1 MNYAVSQNSADSRER
16 ATRKFSTTP
25 GTRDILPPESR
36 RLRSLQAG
44 IRERFGRFGFQEV
57 LTPALEYSEVIEEP
71 GLRDASFKLFDP
83 DNQMLILRPEATTPI
98 ARLVAQRL
106 SNSPT
111 PHKLSYMLPAFRRA
125 SVGRGQ
131 SAEVYQAGVEVVGS
145 AEAAEDAGVI
155 ALLVDVLEKAG
166 LEYRAYRESPESPGS
181 MVSMPDFG
189 VALGQSAFFEGYLHR
204 AAPDRAADIL
214 EALSAK
220 DLVRVDELSGE
231 LPGEVGRA
239 VREIPRLVGP
249 ASDGGILA
257 AAESYAADAPGA
269 REALENL
276 RSILSH
282 LEAHGCLEAVTLDL
296 GLVGR
301 RDYYTGAVF
310 EVYAGGMAFTIANGG
325 RYDNLLKRFGESL
338 PATGFAIS
346 LERLLS
352 VVPDE
357 EPPPLVLLVGGGPD
371 GTRSAAKLRGL
382 GVPVLHLAE
391 GGEPDAVARYA
402 RSKEAGWICHPEA
415 GGVRISR
422 TGEPG
427 SELVGVE
434 EVPEMVLPGKVPG

>member
-1 MNYAVSQNSADSRER
+1 MNYGASDNR

-25 GTRDILPPESR
+25 GTRDILPPESW

-44 IRERFGRFGFQEV
+44 IRERFGMFGFQEV

-71 GLRDASFKLFDP
+71 GLRDAAFKLFDP

-106 SNSPT
+106 FNSPT
-111 PHKLSYMLPAFRRA
+111 PHRLSYMMPAYRRA

-145 AEAAEDAGVI
+145 ADAAEDAGVI
-155 ALLVDVLEKAG
+155 ALLVDVLENAG
-166 LEYRAYRESPESPGS
+166 LDHLASPGS
-181 MVSMPDFG
+181 PPDFG
-189 VALGQSAFFEGYLHR
+189 IALGQSAFFEGYLRH
-204 AAPDRAADIL
+204 AAPDHEGEIL

-220 DLVRVDELSGE
+220 DLVRVDEISRG
-231 LPGEVGRA
+231 LPDEVAVA

-249 ASDGGILA
+249 ASDGEILA
-257 AAESYAADAPGA
+257 SAERYAERAGAPGA

-276 RSILSH
+276 RGILAH
-282 LEAHGCLEAVTLDL
+282 LEAHGCLDAVILDL

-352 VVPDE
+352 VIPEEKPD
-357 EPPPLVLLVGGGPD
+357 PLVLLVGGGLE
-371 GTRSAAKLRGL
+371 GTRSAARLREL
-382 GVPVLHLAE
+382 GVPVLHLVE
-391 GGEPDAVARYA
+391 GREPGAAAGYA
-402 RSKEAGWICHPEA
+402 RSAEAGWIGYPES
-415 GGVRISR
+415 GGVRLSR
-422 TGEPG
+422 ADGSD

-434 EVPEMVLPGKVPG
+434 EIPERVLV

>member
-1 MNYAVSQNSADSRER
+1 M
-16 ATRKFSTTP
+16 
-25 GTRDILPPESR
+25 
-36 RLRSLQAG
+36 QAG
-44 IRERFGRFGFQEV
+44 IRERFGMFGFQEV

-145 AEAAEDAGVI
+145 SEPAEDAGVI
-155 ALLVDVLEKAG
+155 ALLVDVLENAG
-166 LEYRAYRESPESPGS
+166 LDYRAPEHAPESQ
-181 MVSMPDFG
+181 PDFG
-189 VALGQSAFFEGYLHR
+189 VALGQSAFFEGYLRR
-204 AAPDRAADIL
+204 AAPDHEREIL

-220 DLVRVDELSGE
+220 DLVRVDELSRE
-231 LPGEVGRA
+231 LPQDAANA
-239 VREIPRLVGP
+239 VREIPRLVGS
-249 ASDGGILA
+249 ASDGEILTI
-257 AAESYAADAPGA
+257 AEGYADSAGAPEA

-276 RSILSH
+276 RGILSH
-282 LEAHGCLEAVTLDL
+282 LQAHGCLEAITLDL

-338 PATGFAIS
+338 AATGFAIS

-352 VVPDE
+352 VIPDE
-357 EPPPLVLLVGGGPD
+357 APGTLMLLVGGGVE
-371 GTRSAAKLRGL
+371 GTRSAARLRQL
-382 GVPVLHLAE
+382 GVPVLHLADDA
-391 GGEPDAVARYA
+391 EPGVSNQYA
-402 RSKEAGWICHPEA
+402 RSAEAGWIGYPEP

-422 TGEPG
+422 TGDSN

-434 EVPEMVLPGKVPG
+434 EIPGKVLSALSSEAPG

>member
-1 MNYAVSQNSADSRER
+1 MWDVSVKIAARMNYGAS

-25 GTRDILPPESR
+25 GTRDILPPESW

-44 IRERFGRFGFQEV
+44 IRERFGLFGFQEV

-71 GLRDASFKLFDP
+71 SLRDAAFKLFDP

-106 SNSPT
+106 SNSPA
-111 PHKLSYMLPAFRRA
+111 PHKLSYMMPAYRRA
-125 SVGRGQ
+125 SLGRGQ

-145 AEAAEDAGVI
+145 AEPAEDAGVM
-155 ALLVDVLEKAG
+155 ALLVDVLESAG
-166 LEYRAYRESPESPGS
+166 LDYRAVTGS
-181 MVSMPDFG
+181 QPDFG
-189 VALGQSAFFEGYLHR
+189 LALGQSAFFEGYLRH
-204 AAPDRAADIL
+204 AAPEYEREIL

-220 DLVRVDELSGE
+220 DLVRVDEISHG
-231 LPGEVGRA
+231 LPGEVAAA

-249 ASDGGILA
+249 APDGEILA
-257 AAESYAADAPGA
+257 SAEGYAERAGAPGA

-276 RSILSH
+276 RAILDH

-352 VVPDE
+352 VIPE
-357 EPPPLVLLVGGGPD
+357 REPGPLMLLVGGGVE
-371 GTRSAAKLRGL
+371 GTRSAARLREL
-382 GVPVLHLAE
+382 GVPVLYLAE
-391 GGEPDAVARYA
+391 GGEPGAATRYA
-402 RSKEAGWICHPEA
+402 KSVEAGWIGYPES
-415 GGVRISR
+415 GGVRLSR
-422 TGEPG
+422 TGDPD
-427 SELVGVE
+427 SELVGFE
-434 EVPEMVLPGKVPG
+434 EIPDKVLVREVSG